1 MRPTLR
7 RRFPGG
13 RKAVVYAVLV
23 HVVLIAL
30 VVIGVRS
37 QSKPVSPAAVIQA
50 KAVNDAATQ
59 KEIERRRQEEAARA
73 AAEAKRLRDQ
83 QARDRQAAEAQRQ
96 KEQAKLAEQKRQA
109 DAARQAAQAEAKRKA
124 DAKRQ
129 TAEAEQ
135 KRKQAQRQAE
145 VQTKKDAEARRQAAV
160 QGLKDQ
166 LASEEQQRADAKAK
180 AEQQAR
186 AQSELARFEALI
198 RQRVESSWVNSGGWT
213 KNMECLVH
221 VRLIPTGEVIEAT
234 VVRSSGN
241 GAFDRSA
248 ENAVYKASP
257 LPLPEDKALFE
268 HFRDF
273 NFLFHPQERS

>member
-23 HVVLIAL
+23 HVLLIAL
-30 VVIGVRS
+30 VVVGFRS

-50 KAVNDAATQ
+50 QAVNDAEMQ
-59 KEIERRRQEEAARA
+59 KEIQQRQRDEAERA

-83 QARDRQAAEAQRQ
+83 QAVERQAAEAQRQ
-96 KEQAKLAEQKRQA
+96 KEQAKLAEQKRKV
-109 DAARQAAQAEAKRKA
+109 DVARQAAQAEAKRKA

-129 TAEAEQ
+129 AAEAEQ
-135 KRKQAQRQAE
+135 QRKVAQRQAE
-145 VQTKKDAEARRQAAV
+145 AQRKKDAEARRQAAV
-160 QGLKDQ
+160 QGLKEQ
-166 LASEEQQRADAKAK
+166 LASEEQERADAKAR

-186 AQSELARFEALI
+186 AQSELERFQALI
-198 RQRVESSWVNSGGWT
+198 KQRVESSWVNTGGWT
-213 KNMECLVH
+213 KDIRCLVH

-241 GAFDRSA
+241 AAFDRSA

-273 NFLFHPQERS
+273 NFDFHPQERS

>member
-1 MRPTLR
+1 MRPTPR

-23 HVVLIAL
+23 HVVLVAL
-30 VVIGVRS
+30 VVIGVRW
-37 QSKPVSPAAVIQA
+37 QAKPVSPTAVIQA
-50 KAVNDAATQ
+50 QAVNDAEMQ
-59 KEIERRRQEEAARA
+59 KEVQRRKREEAERA
-73 AAEAKRLRDQ
+73 VAEAQRKRDQ
-83 QARDRQAAEAQRQ
+83 QERERQAAEAQRQ
-96 KEQAKLAEQKRQA
+96 AEQAKLAEQKRKA
-109 DAARQAAQAEAKRKA
+109 DEKRKA
-124 DAKRQ
+124 V
-129 TAEAEQ
+129 EAEQ
-135 KRKQAQRQAE
+135 KRKDAQRQAE
-145 VQTKKDAEARRQAAV
+145 VQRKQAEAQHKKDAEARRQAAE
-160 QGLKDQ
+160 QGLKEQ
-166 LASEEQQRADAKAK
+166 LASEEKERADAQVK

-198 RQRVESSWVNSGGWT
+198 RQRVGNSWVNSGGWT
-213 KNMECLVH
+213 QNMECLVH

-241 GAFDRSA
+241 AAFDRSA

>member
-1 MRPTLR
+1 MRPVHR

-23 HVVLIAL
+23 HVVLVAL
-30 VVIGVRS
+30 VVIGVRW
-37 QSKPVSPAAVIQA
+37 QAKPVSPAAVIQA
-50 KAVNDAATQ
+50 QAVNDAETQ
-59 KEIERRRQEEAARA
+59 KQIQRRKREEAERA
-73 AAEAKRLRDQ
+73 AAEARRNRDQ
-83 QARDRQAAEAQRQ
+83 QERERQAAEAQRQ

-109 DAARQAAQAEAKRKA
+109 DAKRQAAEAEQKRKA

-129 TAEAEQ
+129 AAEAEQ
-135 KRKQAQRQAE
+135 KRKVAQRQAE
-145 VQTKKDAEARRQAAV
+145 VQRQKDTEARREAAV

-166 LASEEQQRADAKAK
+166 LASEEQARADAKAR

-186 AQSELARFEALI
+186 AQSELERFQALI
-198 RQRVESSWVNSGGWT
+198 KQRVESSWVNSGGWT
-213 KNMECLVH
+213 KDIRCLVH

-241 GAFDRSA
+241 AAFDRSA

-257 LPLPEDKALFE
+257 LPLPDDKALFE

-273 NFLFHPQERS
+273 NFDFHPQERS